1 MVTHTEHP
9 SRSPPYTQLDI
20 FRVRC
25 TNDLRRLGSDTSR
38 TTPDDVQACA
48 ALCDSLTTLHA
59 RLEASVMRRCALAAA
74 AESEGK
80 GEGEGGGVEGCDG
93 GGVTASDDDTSAV
106 GAVGAAS
113 AASAARVGDGNGSDA
128 LSAPQA
134 PAAPAAPASTT
145 HPTTPRLLRLADKLQ
160 LGPKEITA
168 FLFLL
173 LREVGVEGPEEYR
186 SRGILARLRGFTGM
200 GGKEL
205 MAFLSA
211 ERPHMQQNVLECDDE
226 FGMGISMKMQRE
238 AVKALHGGD
247 LTVDEFLKI
256 DDTALAKVL
265 QEEPGFAFGRSFGRF
280 GEPGTS
286 AGAARESRE
295 STAYSGRGG
304 NGDGDGDDD
313 EDDCARGVDGD
324 GEDEEEEEDPE
335 VAALIASLQGGGAG
349 GKDVDEIVNA
359 FSRGV
364 GGSGSGGDEDK
375 EGGTGGVDSTAG
387 TALPDSGGSGGG
399 SSGVGDG
406 GGGRGGD
413 GGNELDSY
421 TDDLSYLEDS
431 FQLII
436 HRIRR
441 YANDMDDDK
450 DSYALSLSKKKPEAI
465 KRELEA
471 KERQARARWERRLS
485 RTLHAARST
494 LSSSSSTVS
503 SDRHSASTQGGG
515 GRRGW
520 LAPRGTDGGKA
531 GAGGGGDSWLP
542 RMEGLAERLSLD
554 EFEKMVVL
562 TLVGSVISQDVR
574 KAMKSGSLQGF
585 GGGGRGVDV
594 GTLLGVH
601 CDTLEQQ
608 IKSRRY
614 FYKMGKLVKSGVV
627 TLSDRRYVE
636 ERRERRG
643 W

>member
-1 MVTHTEHP
+1 M
-9 SRSPPYTQLDI
+9 
-20 FRVRC
+20 
-25 TNDLRRLGSDTSR
+25 N
-38 TTPDDVQACA
+38 
-48 ALCDSLTTLHA
+48 
-59 RLEASVMRRCALAAA
+59 
-74 AESEGK
+74 
-80 GEGEGGGVEGCDG
+80 
-93 GGVTASDDDTSAV
+93 
-106 GAVGAAS
+106 
-113 AASAARVGDGNGSDA
+113 
-128 LSAPQA
+128 
-134 PAAPAAPASTT
+134 
-145 HPTTPRLLRLADKLQ
+145 
-160 LGPKEITA
+160 A
-168 FLFLL
+168 FA
-173 LREVGVEGPEEYR
+173 
-186 SRGILARLRGFTGM
+186 RGI
-200 GGKEL
+200 
-205 MAFLSA
+205 
-211 ERPHMQQNVLECDDE
+211 
-226 FGMGISMKMQRE
+226 
-238 AVKALHGGD
+238 
-247 LTVDEFLKI
+247 
-256 DDTALAKVL
+256 
-265 QEEPGFAFGRSFGRF
+265 
-280 GEPGTS
+280 
-286 AGAARESRE
+286 
-295 STAYSGRGG
+295 
-304 NGDGDGDDD
+304 
-313 EDDCARGVDGD
+313 
-324 GEDEEEEEDPE
+324 
-335 VAALIASLQGGGAG
+335 
-349 GKDVDEIVNA
+349 
-359 FSRGV
+359 
-364 GGSGSGGDEDK
+364 GGSGSGGDEHK
-375 EGGTGGVDSTAG
+375 EGGTGGADSTAG
-387 TALPDSGGSGGG
+387 TALPGSGGSGGG
-399 SSGVGDG
+399 SSGVGGGFGGGGDG
-406 GGGRGGD
+406 GGGG
-413 GGNELDSY
+413 ELDSY

-494 LSSSSSTVS
+494 LSSSSVS
-503 SDRHSASTQGGG
+503 SDRYSASTQGGGG

-531 GAGGGGDSWLP
+531 GAGGVGDSWLP

-643 W
+643 WRRW